1 MSDLLIQSH
10 QFHPPSYWINGPVRS
25 GKTQRLITLLIELAD
40 ACLSD
45 QTNSFPLTHSSADSN
60 KHILSHHS
68 ILVFA
73 ATADQRQKLL
83 DRIAIAT
90 SSKYPIRS
98 TTPLGFMRDE
108 VILFWPLLLE
118 ILNLPASAGT
128 PLALRPETEQE
139 LATKFC
145 RPFITD
151 QQTIID
157 INIDRQVRRILDL
170 YQLAAFSGTALEDI
184 PNILNTGL
192 TQQELGEITPS
203 LLENLGNILTGWRDW
218 CLSKGFLTYGLI
230 SQVYAQSL
238 LIHPT
243 YQQYLIN
250 RYPLVIADDL
260 DEYPAIARF
269 LLEKLLDRGGR
280 GVFTFNRTGSIRF
293 GLGADPEYLAKLQ
306 HRCQIENL
314 SESDQ
319 ITRKLAPAILSL
331 VFNGDNEEINALSL
345 PTWMEAIKTQSRAD
359 LLKETAHTI
368 IEAVESGEVLPEEI
382 AVIAPGLDPLA
393 RYTLIT
399 LLNHAGIVVQP
410 LKEQRPLISY
420 PLIRALLTL
429 LTLVYP
435 GLGRLVN
442 RQAIAEMLIVFSQN
456 FAKNRSSNQLNTDE
470 INLIAFSSKEVS
482 ITSASLLNQLTQPII
497 DPVRAGLL
505 ADYCFVPDL
514 ENPHLL
520 DSKTFQRWDR
530 LGHQVSQAY
539 EQIRQ
544 WIEQQRS
551 QQAQGQIPNPVF
563 LLDRAIEQFYLR
575 SDRLVH
581 SQLSALRELME
592 TAIHYEE
599 IENRL
604 TYYEQNSL
612 YIPTATTMGQMSPWS
627 REKIGQFIQMLQRG
641 IISANPYPV
650 KIMGKSQSAVTLAT
664 IFQYRNQRSCHP
676 WQFWLDVGSPL
687 WLSSGSANLFAFPL
701 FLQSHLGN
709 TYKSE
714 DITKVDEDR
723 LGRILIDLLSRLESP
738 ETDIMGPQILT
749 NRKNSANI
757 QRIWLCHSELA
768 VNGQEQTGPLL
779 PLVTILNS

>member
-1 MSDLLIQSH
+1 MSDLLIQS
-10 QFHPPSYWINGPVRS
+10 QPASYWVNGAVRS
-25 GKTQRLITLLIELAD
+25 GKTQRLIALLIELASSI
-40 ACLSD
+40 LPH
-45 QTNSFPLTHSSADSN
+45 QTDIFPLTHTSADLN
-60 KHILSHHS
+60 KHILSHQS
-68 ILVFA
+68 FLVFA

-83 DRIAIAT
+83 DRIAIQT
-90 SSKYPIRS
+90 SSKYSIRS

-118 ILNLPASAGT
+118 ILNLPPSAGT
-128 PLALRPETEQE
+128 PLPLRPETEQE

-145 RPFITD
+145 SPFITD
-151 QQTIID
+151 KQQTLS
-157 INIDRQVRRILDL
+157 INIDRQVRRVLDL
-170 YQLAAFSGTALEDI
+170 YQLAAFSGTALEEI

-192 TQQELGEITPS
+192 TAQELGEIAPP
-203 LLENLGNILTGWRDW
+203 LLENLGNILTEWRSW
-218 CLSKGFLTYGLI
+218 CLSKGLLTYGLI
-230 SQVYAQSL
+230 CQLYAQSL
-238 LIHPT
+238 LPNPT

-250 RYPLVIADDL
+250 RYPVVLADDL

-269 LLEKLLDRGGR
+269 LLENLLDQGGR
-280 GVFTFNRTGSIRF
+280 GVFTFNPMGSVRF

-306 HRCQIENL
+306 HRCQIETL
-314 SESDQ
+314 SEPDQ
-319 ITRKLAPAILSL
+319 ITRKLAPAILDFVL
-331 VFNGDNEEINALSL
+331 NGENEEINALSL
-345 PTWMEAIKTQSRAD
+345 PTWMQAVKTQSRAD
-359 LLKETAHTI
+359 LLKETANTI
-368 IEAVESGEVLPEEI
+368 INAIASGEVLPEQI
-382 AVIAPGLDPLA
+382 AVIAPGLDMLA

-435 GLGRLVN
+435 GLGRLVD

-456 FAKNRSSNQLNTDE
+456 FGKNRSVNQLNTDDLSFIVTSPE
-470 INLIAFSSKEVS
+470 AG
-482 ITSASLLNQLTQPII
+482 ITNSPMLTEPTQPII

-530 LGHQVSQAY
+530 LGHQASQAY

-551 QQAQGQIPNPVF
+551 QQTQGQILNPVF
-563 LLDRAIEQFYLR
+563 LLDRAIQKFYLG

-592 TAIHYEE
+592 RAIHYEE

-604 TYYEQNSL
+604 TYYQDNFP
-612 YIPTATTMGQMSPWS
+612 YIPPANIIGQMSPWS

-650 KIMGKSQSAVTLAT
+650 KVMGKSQSAVTLAT

-709 TYKSE
+709 TYNRD
-714 DITKVDEDR
+714 DITMADQDR
-723 LGRILIDLLSRLESP
+723 LRRILLDLLSRLEQP
-738 ETDIMGPQILT
+738 ETAIMGPQILT
-749 NRKNSANI
+749 NMKNSANI

-779 PLVTILNS
+779 PLITSLIS